1 VWWPDGCPDRSN
13 VRRKP
18 YNDSEVIYDIL
29 GNLRVERDG
38 TRLILS
44 EGSWKYSLAALLPA
58 SLLTTFSA
66 VAAISFL
73 NGGYPKP
80 VPGTTRI
87 GSIVLS
93 ASFAAF
99 FLLWPLCMAI
109 RLAFARCRYT
119 FSRDD
124 GMLAYDLEVF
134 GHRVWSRR
142 YPFGRFD
149 QVRCDSRYDRSG
161 SGYCIALLGAPWNLE
176 LTRAQEKKVALDL
189 AEEVARIT
197 GIPLSR

>member
-1 VWWPDGCPDRSN
+1 VRS
-13 VRRKP
+13 RRLRKP

-44 EGSWKYSLAALLPA
+44 EGSWKFSLVALLPA
-58 SLLTTFSA
+58 SLLTIFSA
-66 VAAISFL
+66 SVAISFL

-80 VPGTTRI
+80 MPGTTRI
-87 GSIVLS
+87 GGIVLS
-93 ASFAAF
+93 ALWAAF
-99 FLLWPLCMAI
+99 FLVLPACMAI

-119 FSRDD
+119 FSRDE
-124 GMLAYDLEVF
+124 GTLTYDLEVF
-134 GHRVWSRR
+134 GRRVWSRR

-149 QVRCDSRYDRSG
+149 QVRCDVRHAKGG
-161 SGYCIALLGAPWNLE
+161 SGYRITLLGAPTNLE
-176 LTRAQEKKVALDL
+176 LTGSQKENVALDL